1 MRRFAS
7 IWLRVV
13 VAVNFLTGAIGVPLY
28 AHVCASMGTRALIS
42 SCTMHEDAF
51 VPEPE
56 PVVIDEPV
64 ISSCCSAEA
73 ADGAAAA
80 DAAAMHAGAVADEAA
95 ACHDAMVPDA
105 VAVSD
110 PVVSVDRVQT
120 GDCCTDEDVTMQVT
134 DSFTAVHDGHGML
147 PLGSAGVLALPGVPV
162 VLDPTVASFF
172 LYDFSPPPHAA
183 EILSTTI
190 LLI

>member
-7 IWLRVV
+7 IWLRVI

-42 SCTMHEDAF
+42 SCTMHEDASL
-51 VPEPE
+51 PAPA
-56 PVVIDEPV
+56 PVVVDEPSGV
-64 ISSCCSAEA
+64 SCCSGEA
-73 ADGAAAA
+73 TH
-80 DAAAMHAGAVADEAA
+80 DAAVAD
-95 ACHDAMVPDA
+95 DAGIPDA
-105 VAVSD
+105 SAAMAV
-110 PVVSVDRVQT
+110 VVDRVQT
-120 GDCCTDEDVTMQVT
+120 GDCCADVDVTMQVT

-162 VLDPTVASFF
+162 VLQPAVASFF
-172 LYDFSPPPHAA
+172 LFEFSPPPHPA